1 MKKSQS
7 KHSLHSSSFSSA
19 SATAVSDATTTPFA
33 SRFLFGYVLSH
44 SLCIG
49 FGFV

>member
-7 KHSLHSSSFSSA
+7 KHSLHSSSFSLA

-33 SRFLFGYVLSH
+33 SRFLFGIRVS
-44 SLCIG
+44 S
-49 FGFV
+49 